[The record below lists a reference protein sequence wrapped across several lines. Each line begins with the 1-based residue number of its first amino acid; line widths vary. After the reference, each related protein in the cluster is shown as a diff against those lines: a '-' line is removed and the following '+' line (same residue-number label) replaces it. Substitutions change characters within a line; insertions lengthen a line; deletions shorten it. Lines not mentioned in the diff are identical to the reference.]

1 MIVYDLEC
9 RAGGHR
15 FEGWF
20 GSSGDFDSQRDRGL
34 LSCPICGSAEVGKA
48 AMAPAVPR
56 KGNQLPEPRTAPHP
70 ASGPGPGLAPAA
82 KTPMA
87 AGGPAIPPQVAEAL
101 RAYAMA
107 QAEALKSSKWVGN
120 AFPEQARA
128 MHYGEEDHAPIH
140 GQATLEEAQDLL
152 EEGIA
157 VAPVLFPVIPPDKA
171 N

>member
-9 RAGGHR
+9 REGGHR

-34 LSCPICGSAEVGKA
+34 LSCPMCGSADVGKA
-48 AMAPAVPR
+48 VMAPAVPR
-56 KGNQLPEPRTAPHP
+56 KGNQLPEPVRADK
-70 ASGPGPGLAPAA
+70 AA
-82 KTPMA
+82 KSPHA
-87 AGGPAIPPQVAEAL
+87 VGGPPIPPQMVEMF
-101 RAYAMA
+101 RAYVEA
-107 QAEALKSSKWVGN
+107 QAEALKSSKWVGEK
-120 AFPEQARA
+120 FPDQARA

-140 GQATLEEAQDLL
+140 GQATLEEAQELL

-157 VAPVLFPVIPPDKA
+157 VAPVLFPVVPPEQA